1 MKIGN
6 VEISVPVMNAACSVA
21 KTMEDVKAMC
31 ETQAGAVLI
40 GSITVEAR
48 EGNKEPRWYVGDGYA
63 LNSFGMPNGGLN
75 FYENELPK
83 MVSYI
88 HESKKVAVLSIA
100 GFSTQEYV
108 QLADLGERSGV
119 DILELNFGCPNV
131 SVDGKQKPIVSFD
144 PITMQEIIE
153 EVQASVKLPL
163 IIKVSPY
170 SNPADLQKAA
180 EVLHKTRVAGVVA
193 SNTFPNGFMP
203 GDDGKSVLANELA
216 GVSGRALQA
225 ITLGQVRQFRNLLPD
240 EVAVIGVGGIETRE
254 DADKYF
260 KAGADMVQVATL
272 IVRDSH
278 AALDKII
285 LTTGE
290 NV

>member
-1 MKIGN
+1 
-6 VEISVPVMNAACSVA
+6 
-21 KTMEDVKAMC
+21 
-31 ETQAGAVLI
+31 
-40 GSITVEAR
+40 
-48 EGNKEPRWYVGDGYA
+48 
-63 LNSFGMPNGGLN
+63 
-75 FYENELPK
+75 
-83 MVSYI
+83 
-88 HESKKVAVLSIA
+88 
-100 GFSTQEYV
+100 
-108 QLADLGERSGV
+108 
-119 DILELNFGCPNV
+119 
-131 SVDGKQKPIVSFD
+131 
-144 PITMQEIIE
+144 
-153 EVQASVKLPL
+153 
-163 IIKVSPY
+163 
-170 SNPADLQKAA
+170 
-180 EVLHKTRVAGVVA
+180 
-193 SNTFPNGFMP
+193 MP